1 MPIRPSNL
9 AQPDAAAVPE
19 SVLVALI
26 LSVAVYGLVVGVAA
40 VRALRQRGRDIDG
53 LSPPASVSVVVPDE
67 SETGDRLREPTGE
80 RVGQTPEVEIVTATA
95 ESIPSAVEEETGDVI
110 LIPGAEPPEGRDWIH
125 AMSAHCTPESPVAAG
140 PTIVEHNDHFLPRL
154 EALQHIGYTA
164 LFTGLTSG
172 PPPQAPAFLNL
183 AVRPQASDR
192 DRLSDWARPSRVA
205 AETNESARFV
215 DDPRA
220 ALPCP
225 PAGSFDVYFS
235 RFVELVKNGF
245 QSLAASGKLVGLALL
260 ATHAVLL
267 ASCVVAVAHPAWR
280 QPTLLALLGK
290 MGADGFLL
298 APAAHHYNERGLL
311 RSFVPSE
318 LLLVAVVPFAGLFA
332 VPGLRGL
339 FDESGRSP

>member
-1 MPIRPSNL
+1 M
-9 AQPDAAAVPE
+9 PE

-53 LSPPASVSVVVPDE
+53 LSPPASISVVVPDE

-80 RVGQTPEVEIVTATA
+80 WVGQTPEVEFVTATA
-95 ESIPSAVEEETGDVI
+95 ESTRSAVEAATGDVI
-110 LIPGAEPPEGRDWIH
+110 LIPGAESPGGRDWIH
-125 AMSAHCTPESPVAAG
+125 TMSAHCTPESPVAAG

-154 EALQHIGYTA
+154 EALQNIGCIA
-164 LFTGLTSG
+164 LFSGLTSG
-172 PPPQAPAFLNL
+172 PPPPSRNCLNV
-183 AVRPQASDR
+183 AVRREAVNRNRPA
-192 DRLSDWARPSRVA
+192 DWSEPSRLA
-205 AETNESARFV
+205 PGTDGSAQFV

-298 APAAHHYNERGLL
+298 APAARHYNERGLL